1 MNSPNQNTHEASSH
15 AERSILTRPPVSL
28 ERLFDGQPIL
38 EPVAH
43 HFWESR
49 VVLNA
54 GAALI
59 DTSEELEVLFKAWNL
74 GPDDQTKLRDAGGA
88 CVLLYRAQGEID
100 PSTQM
105 APSYLGMAVF
115 TPGLQLVYRHTEP
128 ILSPKEPF
136 HNLGIEDPR
145 CTKIGETY
153 YLHYTGHYFY
163 PPAELPVIG
172 RTKICLATTVDFI
185 HWDIHGPVPGD
196 INDLPNKN
204 AALFPEQVHEK
215 WILMHRPMD
224 GKDAM
229 AIHLASSDAPEGP
242 WSSTGVMMS
251 SYTYKE
257 FKTSWIGAAGPPIA
271 LGSGRFLMIYHQ
283 GHRAADGT
291 REYDLA
297 AALIDFNKTTI
308 VQSRIEPI
316 MRPTHPNEQVGD
328 PDLGVDNVIFSCA
341 NFVWDDRL
349 IIPYAGADSRICGAS
364 IMKAELVSALEN

>member
-1 MNSPNQNTHEASSH
+1 M
-15 AERSILTRPPVSL
+15 ERTILAKPPL
-28 ERLFDGQPIL
+28 TPERLYDGQPIL
-38 EPVAH
+38 EPIADH
-43 HFWESR
+43 YWESR

-54 GAALI
+54 GSALI
-59 DTSEELEVLFKAWNL
+59 EGSKEMEALFKTWNL
-74 GPDDQTKLRDAGGA
+74 DPEQQNKLRDAGGA

-100 PSTQM
+100 PTTEM

-115 TPGLQLVYRHTEP
+115 TPGLKLVYRHPEP
-128 ILSPKEPF
+128 ILTPKEAF

-145 CTKIGETY
+145 CTKVGDTY
-153 YLHYTGHYFY
+153 FLHYTGHYHV
-163 PPAELPVIG
+163 PSSVLPIIG
-172 RTKICLATTVDFI
+172 KTKICLATTTDFI

-204 AALFPEQVHEK
+204 AALFPEQVDGK

-229 AIHLASSDAPEGP
+229 AIHLATSRAPEGP
-242 WSSTGVMMS
+242 WVSSGVMMS
-251 SYTYKE
+251 SFAYQE

-271 LGSGRFLMIYHQ
+271 LGAGRFLMIYHQ
-283 GHRAADGT
+283 GHRAFDGT

-297 AALIDFNKTTI
+297 AALLDFNQTSI

-316 MRPTHPNEQVGD
+316 MRPTHANEQVGD

-341 NFVWDDRL
+341 NFIWGDHL

-364 IMKAELVSALEN
+364 IGKDDLVAALESLVSD